1 MALLQTVVGLTFL
14 VVLGN
19 VLGYFFKKIPVS
31 LFQIA
36 LGLLVAIFLN
46 VKIELDTEWFL
57 LLFIAPL
64 LYSDAWRFPKKE
76 LWELRGPI
84 FGNAIL
90 LVFITTIIGGFLIY
104 WMVPELPL
112 PVALAIAAILSPTD
126 PVAVSAIASQAKL
139 PPSIMHLVAGE
150 SLINDAS
157 GLVGFKFAVAAA
169 TAGTFSLWEATG
181 EFFYV
186 SIMGTLVG
194 ALMGFILN
202 AIGDWL
208 SSHGNNDV
216 SLRVVLQLF
225 TPFLVYIL
233 AEEIHASGVIAV
245 VVAAIILNIH
255 TKHDVDYTGELHV
268 VGINTWNVFGYLL
281 NGYIF
286 VILGIEFPLA
296 THLSAAISLPMALFY
311 SVVTWLIIFGI
322 RVTWTYV
329 TQWVRLKNHKNETA
343 SWRVALTS
351 GLTGVRGAVTMAGV
365 LSVPLVTDS
374 GAPFPQR
381 ALMLFIAA
389 ITIILSLIMAIVLLP
404 IVGGEKKTQ
413 VPPGATKAK
422 AKVAQH
428 MSEPRARVYVLQSAV
443 REIEARRRE
452 SNQAVVYDIIRR
464 YQSQIRQLQLQFMKA
479 DKMSPI
485 LDAEMTLRE
494 FALETERGAVQR
506 LLVDERIS
514 PLVFASEGRRID
526 RAESELD
533 DLVTH
538 DRGKR
543 TWRQIRRFFTGF
555 GRMIRV
561 WLSDDSSDKLLSEYQ
576 LARHEASKEA
586 IAAISKYISTDE
598 AQSSHL
604 DQTAAYNLIIMYR
617 AQIERERHG
626 QSSVKN
632 AEALKME
639 LELIGLN
646 AQREAVQHL
655 TEAHFIS
662 STTSL
667 NIRQYINFTEA
678 GMLTNLEEYELR

>member
-19 VLGYFFKKIPVS
+19 VLGYFLKKVPVS
-31 LFQIA
+31 LIQIG
-36 LGLLVAIFLN
+36 LGLLVAIFLD
-46 VKIELDTEWFL
+46 VEIKLDTEWFL

-90 LVFITTIIGGFLIY
+90 LVFITTIVGGFLIY
-104 WMVPELPL
+104 WMVPQLPL

-126 PVAVSAIASQAKL
+126 PVAVSAIASEAKL

-169 TAGTFSLWEATG
+169 TAGTFSLWQATG

-186 SIMGTLVG
+186 SIMGALVG
-194 ALMGFILN
+194 ALMGFLIN
-202 AIGDWL
+202 GIGDWL
-208 SSHGNNDV
+208 SSHAINDV
-216 SLRVVLQLF
+216 SLRVVIQLF
-225 TPFLVYIL
+225 TPFLVYIT
-233 AEEIHASGVIAV
+233 AEEINASGVIAV

-296 THLSAAISLPMALFY
+296 THIGQVISLPMAILY
-311 SVVTWLIIFGI
+311 SVITWFIIFGI
-322 RVTWTYV
+322 RVIWTYV
-329 TQWVRLKNHKNETA
+329 TQWVRLKNHKHETA
-343 SWRVALTS
+343 SWRVAITS

-374 GAPFPQR
+374 GEPFPQR

-389 ITIILSLIMAIVLLP
+389 ITIILSLVAAIVLLP
-404 IVGGEKKTQ
+404 IVGGTKKTQ
-413 VPPGATKAK
+413 VPPGTKKAK

-452 SNQAVVYDIIRR
+452 SNQIVIYEIIRR
-464 YQSQIRQLQLQFMKA
+464 YQIEIRQLQLQFMKT
-479 DKMSPI
+479 DKLSPI
-485 LDAEMTLRE
+485 LDAEMALRQIG
-494 FALETERGAVQR
+494 LEAERSAIQG
-506 LLVDERIS
+506 LLVDERIT

-526 RAESELD
+526 RSESELD

-538 DRGKR
+538 DRAKR
-543 TWRQIRRFFTGF
+543 TWRQIRRFLLSF

-561 WLSDDSSDKLLSEYQ
+561 WLSDTSSDALLTEYE
-576 LARHEASKEA
+576 LARHEAAKEA

-598 AQSSHL
+598 AQDSHL

-617 AQIERERHG
+617 SRLERERHG
-626 QSSVKN
+626 GNGVQS
-632 AEALKME
+632 EEDLKLE
-639 LELIGLN
+639 LELVGLN
-646 AQREAVQHL
+646 AQRDAVQHL

-662 STTSL
+662 NTTSR
-667 NIRQYINFTEA
+667 NIRQNINFTEA
-678 GMLTNLEEYELR
+678 GKLTNLEE

>member
-1 MALLQTVVGLTFL
+1 MDLLQTVVGLTFL

-19 VLGYFFKKIPVS
+19 VLGYFLKKVPVS
-31 LFQIA
+31 LIQIG
-36 LGLLVAIFLN
+36 LGLLVAIFLD
-46 VKIELDTEWFL
+46 VEIKLDTEWFL

-90 LVFITTIIGGFLIY
+90 LVFITTIVGGFLIY
-104 WMVPELPL
+104 WMVPQLPL

-126 PVAVSAIASQAKL
+126 PVAVSAIASEAKL

-169 TAGTFSLWEATG
+169 TAGTFSLWQATG

-186 SIMGTLVG
+186 SIMGALVG
-194 ALMGFILN
+194 ALMGFLIN
-202 AIGDWL
+202 GIGDWL
-208 SSHGNNDV
+208 SSHAINDV
-216 SLRVVLQLF
+216 SLRVVIQLF
-225 TPFLVYIL
+225 TPFLVYIT
-233 AEEIHASGVIAV
+233 AEEINASGVIAV

-268 VGINTWNVFGYLL
+268 IGINTWNVFAYLL

-296 THLSAAISLPMALFY
+296 THIGQVISLPMAILY
-311 SVVTWLIIFGI
+311 SVITWFIIFGI
-322 RVTWTYV
+322 RVIWTYV
-329 TQWVRLKNHKNETA
+329 TQWVRLKNHKHETA
-343 SWRVALTS
+343 SWRVAITS

-374 GAPFPQR
+374 GDPFPQR

-389 ITIILSLIMAIVLLP
+389 ITIILSLVAAIVLLP
-404 IVGGEKKTQ
+404 IVGGTKKTQ
-413 VPPGATKAK
+413 VPPGTKKAK

-452 SNQAVVYDIIRR
+452 SNQIVIYEIIRR
-464 YQSQIRQLQLQFMKA
+464 YQIEIRQLQLQFMKT
-479 DKMSPI
+479 DKLSPI
-485 LDAEMTLRE
+485 LDAEMALRQIG
-494 FALETERGAVQR
+494 LEAERSAIQG
-506 LLVDERIS
+506 LLVNERIT

-526 RAESELD
+526 RSESELD

-538 DRGKR
+538 DRAKR
-543 TWRQIRRFFTGF
+543 TWRQIRRFLLSF

-561 WLSDDSSDKLLSEYQ
+561 WLSDTSSDALLTEYE
-576 LARHEASKEA
+576 LARHEAAKEA

-598 AQSSHL
+598 AQDSHL

-617 AQIERERHG
+617 SRLERERHG
-626 QSSVKN
+626 GNGVQS
-632 AEALKME
+632 EEDLKLE
-639 LELIGLN
+639 LELVGLN
-646 AQREAVQHL
+646 AQRDAVQHL

-662 STTSL
+662 NTTSR
-667 NIRQYINFTEA
+667 NIRQNINFTEA
-678 GMLTNLEEYELR
+678 GKLTNLEE

>member
-255 TKHDVDYTGELHV
+255 TKYDVDYTGELHV

-311 SVVTWLIIFGI
+311 SLVTWLIIFGI

-667 NIRQYINFTEA
+667 NIRQNINFTEA
-678 GMLTNLEEYELR
+678 GMLTNLEE

>member
-1 MALLQTVVGLTFL
+1 
-14 VVLGN
+14 VLGN

-90 LVFITTIIGGFLIY
+90 LVFITTIVGGFLIY

-169 TAGTFSLWEATG
+169 TAGTFSLWQATG

-233 AEEIHASGVIAV
+233 AEEINASGVIAV

-322 RVTWTYV
+322 RVIWTYV

-343 SWRVALTS
+343 SWRVAITS

-555 GRMIRV
+555 GRMVRV

-662 STTSL
+662 GTTSL
-667 NIRQYINFTEA
+667 NIRQNINFTEA
-678 GMLTNLEEYELR
+678 GMLTNLEE

>member
-90 LVFITTIIGGFLIY
+90 LVFITTIVGGFLIY

-169 TAGTFSLWEATG
+169 TAGTFSLWQATG

-233 AEEIHASGVIAV
+233 AEEINASGVIAV

-322 RVTWTYV
+322 RVIWTYV

-343 SWRVALTS
+343 SWRVAITS

-443 REIEARRRE
+443 REIETRRRE

-555 GRMIRV
+555 GRMVRV

-626 QSSVKN
+626 QSNVKN

-662 STTSL
+662 GTTSL
-667 NIRQYINFTEA
+667 NIRQNINFTEA
-678 GMLTNLEEYELR
+678 GMLTNLEE

>member
-1 MALLQTVVGLTFL
+1 MDLLQTVVGLTFL

-19 VLGYFFKKIPVS
+19 VLGYFLKKVPVS
-31 LFQIA
+31 LIQIG
-36 LGLLVAIFLN
+36 LGLLVAIFLD
-46 VKIELDTEWFL
+46 VEIKLDTEWFL

-90 LVFITTIIGGFLIY
+90 LVFITTIVGGFLIY
-104 WMVPELPL
+104 WMVPQLPL

-126 PVAVSAIASQAKL
+126 PVAVSAIASEAKL

-169 TAGTFSLWEATG
+169 TAGTFSLWQATG

-186 SIMGTLVG
+186 SIMGALVG
-194 ALMGFILN
+194 ALMGFLIN
-202 AIGDWL
+202 GIGDWL
-208 SSHGNNDV
+208 SSHAINDV
-216 SLRVVLQLF
+216 SLRVVIQLF
-225 TPFLVYIL
+225 TPFLVYIT
-233 AEEIHASGVIAV
+233 AEEINASGVIAV

-268 VGINTWNVFGYLL
+268 IGINTWNVFAYLL

-296 THLSAAISLPMALFY
+296 THIGQVISLPMAILY
-311 SVVTWLIIFGI
+311 SVITWFIIFGI
-322 RVTWTYV
+322 RVIWTYV
-329 TQWVRLKNHKNETA
+329 TQWVRLKNHKHETA
-343 SWRVALTS
+343 SWRVAITS

-374 GAPFPQR
+374 GEPFPQR

-389 ITIILSLIMAIVLLP
+389 ITIILSLVAAIVLLP
-404 IVGGEKKTQ
+404 IVGGTKKTQ
-413 VPPGATKAK
+413 VPPGTKKAK

-452 SNQAVVYDIIRR
+452 SNQIVIYEIIRR
-464 YQSQIRQLQLQFMKA
+464 YQIEIRQLQLQFMKT
-479 DKMSPI
+479 DKLSPI
-485 LDAEMTLRE
+485 LDAEMALRQIG
-494 FALETERGAVQR
+494 LEAERSAIQG
-506 LLVDERIS
+506 LLVNERIT

-526 RAESELD
+526 RSESELD

-538 DRGKR
+538 DRAKR
-543 TWRQIRRFFTGF
+543 TWRQIRRFLLSF

-561 WLSDDSSDKLLSEYQ
+561 WLSDTSSDALLTEYE
-576 LARHEASKEA
+576 LARHEAAKEA

-598 AQSSHL
+598 AQDSHL

-617 AQIERERHG
+617 SRLERERHG
-626 QSSVKN
+626 GNGVQS
-632 AEALKME
+632 EEDLKLE
-639 LELIGLN
+639 LELVGLN
-646 AQREAVQHL
+646 AQRDAVQHL

-662 STTSL
+662 NTTSR
-667 NIRQYINFTEA
+667 NIRQNINFTEA
-678 GMLTNLEEYELR
+678 GKLTNLEE

>member
-1 MALLQTVVGLTFL
+1 MVLLQTVVGLTFL

-19 VLGYFFKKIPVS
+19 VLGNFLKKIPVS
-31 LFQIA
+31 LIQIG
-36 LGLLVAIFLN
+36 LGLLVAVFFN
-46 VKIELDTEWFL
+46 VEIELDTEWFL

-90 LVFITTIIGGFLIY
+90 LVFITTIVGGFLIY
-104 WMVPELPL
+104 WMIPQLPL

-126 PVAVSAIASQAKL
+126 PVAVSAIASEAKL

-169 TAGTFSLWEATG
+169 TAGTFSLWDATG
-181 EFFYV
+181 EFLYV
-186 SIMGTLVG
+186 SIVGTLVG
-194 ALMGFILN
+194 VLMGFLIN
-202 AIGDWL
+202 AVGDWL
-208 SSHGNNDV
+208 SAHAINDV
-216 SLRVVLQLF
+216 SLRVVIQLF
-225 TPFLVYIL
+225 TPFLVYII
-233 AEEIHASGVIAV
+233 AEEIHSSGVIAV

-268 VGINTWNVFGYLL
+268 IGINTWNVFGYLL

-296 THLSAAISLPMALFY
+296 THLGKVISLPMAILY
-311 SVVTWLIIFGI
+311 SVITWFIIFGI
-322 RVTWTYV
+322 RVIWTYV

-343 SWRVALTS
+343 SWQVAITS

-374 GAPFPQR
+374 GQPFPQR

-389 ITIILSLIMAIVLLP
+389 ITIILSLVVAIVFLP
-404 IVGGEKKTQ
+404 IVGGTKKTQ
-413 VPPGATKAK
+413 VPPGKNKAQ

-452 SNQAVVYDIIRR
+452 SNQAVVYEIIRR
-464 YQSQIRQLQLQFMKA
+464 YQIQIRQLQLQFMKT
-479 DKMSPI
+479 DKLSPI
-485 LDAEMTLRE
+485 LNAEMSLRQI
-494 FALETERGAVQR
+494 ALEAERSAIQR
-506 LLVDERIS
+506 LLVDERIT

-543 TWRQIRRFFTGF
+543 TWRQIRRFLMSF
-555 GRMIRV
+555 GRMVRV
-561 WLSDDSSDKLLSEYQ
+561 WLSDDSSDTLMSEYE
-576 LARHEASKEA
+576 LAHHESAKEA
-586 IAAISKYISTDE
+586 IAAISKYISTEE
-598 AQSSHL
+598 AQNSHL

-617 AQIERERHG
+617 SRLERERHG
-626 QSSVKN
+626 RKGVQNV
-632 AEALKME
+632 EDLKIE
-639 LELIGLN
+639 LELVGLN

-662 STTSL
+662 NATSM
-667 NIRQYINFTEA
+667 NIRQNINFTEA
-678 GMLTNLEEYELR
+678 GMLTNLEE

>member
-19 VLGYFFKKIPVS
+19 VLGYFFKKVPVS

-46 VKIELDTEWFL
+46 IKIELDTEWFL

-90 LVFITTIIGGFLIY
+90 LVFITTIVGGFLIY

-169 TAGTFSLWEATG
+169 TAGTFSLWQATG

-194 ALMGFILN
+194 VLMGFLLN
-202 AIGDWL
+202 MIGDWL
-208 SSHGNNDV
+208 SAHGNNDV

-286 VILGIEFPLA
+286 VILGIELPLA
-296 THLSAAISLPMALFY
+296 THLSEAISLPMALLY
-311 SVVTWLIIFGI
+311 SVVTWLVIFGI
-322 RVTWTYV
+322 RVIWTYV
-329 TQWVRLKNHKNETA
+329 SQWVRLKNHKNETA
-343 SWRVALTS
+343 SWRVAFTS

-404 IVGGEKKTQ
+404 IVGGTKKTQ
-413 VPPGATKAK
+413 VPPGSTKAK

-428 MSEPRARVYVLQSAV
+428 MSTPRARVYVLQSAV

-485 LDAEMTLRE
+485 LDAEMSLRE
-494 FALETERGAVQR
+494 YALETERGAIQR

-543 TWRQIRRFFTGF
+543 TWRQLRRFFTGF
-555 GRMIRV
+555 GRMVRV

-598 AQSSHL
+598 AQKSHL

-617 AQIERERHG
+617 SQIERERYG
-626 QSSVKN
+626 QAGVQNSD
-632 AEALKME
+632 ALKME
-639 LELIGLN
+639 LELVGLN

-662 STTSL
+662 GTTSL
-667 NIRQYINFTEA
+667 DIRQNINFTEA
-678 GMLTNLEEYELR
+678 GMLTNLEE

>member
-19 VLGYFFKKIPVS
+19 VLGYFLKKVPVS
-31 LFQIA
+31 LIQIG
-36 LGLLVAIFLN
+36 LGLLVAIFLD
-46 VKIELDTEWFL
+46 VEIKLDTEWFL

-90 LVFITTIIGGFLIY
+90 LVFITTIVGGFLIY
-104 WMVPELPL
+104 WMVPQLPL

-126 PVAVSAIASQAKL
+126 PVAVSAIASEAKL

-169 TAGTFSLWEATG
+169 TAGTFSLWQATG

-186 SIMGTLVG
+186 SIMGALVG
-194 ALMGFILN
+194 ALMGFLIN
-202 AIGDWL
+202 GIGDWL
-208 SSHGNNDV
+208 SSHAINDV
-216 SLRVVLQLF
+216 SLRVVIQLF
-225 TPFLVYIL
+225 TPFLVYIT
-233 AEEIHASGVIAV
+233 AEEINASGVIAV

-268 VGINTWNVFGYLL
+268 IGINTWNVFGYLL

-296 THLSAAISLPMALFY
+296 THIGQVISLPMAILY
-311 SVVTWLIIFGI
+311 SVITWFIIFGI
-322 RVTWTYV
+322 RVIWTYV
-329 TQWVRLKNHKNETA
+329 TQWVRLKNHKHETA
-343 SWRVALTS
+343 SWRVAITS

-374 GAPFPQR
+374 GEPFPQR

-389 ITIILSLIMAIVLLP
+389 ITIILSLVAAIVLLP
-404 IVGGEKKTQ
+404 IVGGTKKTQ
-413 VPPGATKAK
+413 VPPGTKKAK

-452 SNQAVVYDIIRR
+452 SNQIVIYEIIGR
-464 YQSQIRQLQLQFMKA
+464 YQIEIRQLQLQFMKT
-479 DKMSPI
+479 DKLSPI
-485 LDAEMTLRE
+485 LDAEMALRQIG
-494 FALETERGAVQR
+494 LEAERSAIQG
-506 LLVDERIS
+506 LLVDERIT

-526 RAESELD
+526 RSESELD

-538 DRGKR
+538 DRAKR
-543 TWRQIRRFFTGF
+543 TWRQIRRFLLSF

-561 WLSDDSSDKLLSEYQ
+561 WLSDTSSDDLLTEYE
-576 LARHEASKEA
+576 LARHEAAKEAIAA

-598 AQSSHL
+598 AQDSHL

-617 AQIERERHG
+617 SRLERERHG
-626 QSSVKN
+626 GNGVQS
-632 AEALKME
+632 EEDLKLE
-639 LELIGLN
+639 LELVGLN
-646 AQREAVQHL
+646 AQRDAVQHL

-662 STTSL
+662 NTTSR
-667 NIRQYINFTEA
+667 NIRQNINFTEA
-678 GMLTNLEEYELR
+678 GKLTNLEE

>member
-19 VLGYFFKKIPVS
+19 VLGYFLKKVPVS
-31 LFQIA
+31 LIQIG
-36 LGLLVAIFLN
+36 LGLLVAIFLD
-46 VKIELDTEWFL
+46 VEIKLDTEWFL

-90 LVFITTIIGGFLIY
+90 LVFITTIVGGFLIY
-104 WMVPELPL
+104 WMVPQLPL

-126 PVAVSAIASQAKL
+126 PVAVSAIASEAKL

-169 TAGTFSLWEATG
+169 TAGTFSLWQATG

-186 SIMGTLVG
+186 SIMGALVG
-194 ALMGFILN
+194 ALMGFLIN
-202 AIGDWL
+202 GIGDWL
-208 SSHGNNDV
+208 SSHAINDV
-216 SLRVVLQLF
+216 SLRVVIQLF
-225 TPFLVYIL
+225 TPFLVYIT
-233 AEEIHASGVIAV
+233 AEEINASGVIAV

-268 VGINTWNVFGYLL
+268 IGINTWNVFGYLL

-296 THLSAAISLPMALFY
+296 THIGKVIPLPMAILY
-311 SVVTWLIIFGI
+311 SVITWFIIFGI
-322 RVTWTYV
+322 RVIWTYV
-329 TQWVRLKNHKNETA
+329 TQWVRLKNHKHETA
-343 SWRVALTS
+343 SWRVAITS

-374 GAPFPQR
+374 GEPFPQR

-389 ITIILSLIMAIVLLP
+389 ITIILSLVAAIVLLP
-404 IVGGEKKTQ
+404 IVGGTKKTQ
-413 VPPGATKAK
+413 VPPGTKKAK

-452 SNQAVVYDIIRR
+452 SNQIVIYEIIRR
-464 YQSQIRQLQLQFMKA
+464 YQIEIRQLQLQFMKT
-479 DKMSPI
+479 DKLSPI
-485 LDAEMTLRE
+485 LDAEMALRQIG
-494 FALETERGAVQR
+494 LEAERSAIQG
-506 LLVDERIS
+506 LLVDERIT

-526 RAESELD
+526 RSESELD

-538 DRGKR
+538 DRAKR
-543 TWRQIRRFFTGF
+543 TWRQIRRFLLSF

-561 WLSDDSSDKLLSEYQ
+561 WLSDTSSDALLTEYE
-576 LARHEASKEA
+576 LARHEAAKEA

-598 AQSSHL
+598 AQDSHL

-617 AQIERERHG
+617 SRLERERHG
-626 QSSVKN
+626 GNGVQS
-632 AEALKME
+632 EEDLKLE
-639 LELIGLN
+639 LELVGLN
-646 AQREAVQHL
+646 AQRDAVQHL

-662 STTSL
+662 NTTSR
-667 NIRQYINFTEA
+667 NIRQNINFTEA
-678 GMLTNLEEYELR
+678 GKLTNLEE

>member
-19 VLGYFFKKIPVS
+19 VLGYFLKKVPVS
-31 LFQIA
+31 LIQIG
-36 LGLLVAIFLN
+36 LGLLVAIFLD
-46 VKIELDTEWFL
+46 VEIKLDTEWFL

-90 LVFITTIIGGFLIY
+90 LVFITTIVGGFLIY
-104 WMVPELPL
+104 WMVPQLPL

-126 PVAVSAIASQAKL
+126 PVAVSAIASEAKL

-169 TAGTFSLWEATG
+169 TAGTFSLWQATG

-186 SIMGTLVG
+186 SIMGGLVG
-194 ALMGFILN
+194 ALMGFLIN
-202 AIGDWL
+202 GIGDWL
-208 SSHGNNDV
+208 SSHAINDV
-216 SLRVVLQLF
+216 SLRVVIQLF
-225 TPFLVYIL
+225 TPFLVYIT
-233 AEEIHASGVIAV
+233 AEEINASGVIAV

-296 THLSAAISLPMALFY
+296 THIGKVIPLPMAILY
-311 SVVTWLIIFGI
+311 SVITWFIIFGI
-322 RVTWTYV
+322 RVIWTYV
-329 TQWVRLKNHKNETA
+329 TQWVRLKNHKHETA
-343 SWRVALTS
+343 SWRVAITS

-374 GAPFPQR
+374 GEPFPQR

-389 ITIILSLIMAIVLLP
+389 ITIILSLVAAIVLLP
-404 IVGGEKKTQ
+404 IVGGTKKTQ
-413 VPPGATKAK
+413 VPPGTKKAK

-452 SNQAVVYDIIRR
+452 SNQIVIYEIIRR
-464 YQSQIRQLQLQFMKA
+464 YQIEIRQLQLQFMKT
-479 DKMSPI
+479 DKLSPI
-485 LDAEMTLRE
+485 LDAEMALRQIG
-494 FALETERGAVQR
+494 LEAERSAIQG
-506 LLVDERIS
+506 LLVDERIT

-526 RAESELD
+526 RSESELD

-538 DRGKR
+538 DRAKR
-543 TWRQIRRFFTGF
+543 TWRQIRRFLLSF

-561 WLSDDSSDKLLSEYQ
+561 WLSDTSSDALLTEYE
-576 LARHEASKEA
+576 LVRHEAAKEA

-598 AQSSHL
+598 AQDSHL

-617 AQIERERHG
+617 SRLERERHG
-626 QSSVKN
+626 GNGVQS
-632 AEALKME
+632 EEDLKLE
-639 LELIGLN
+639 LELVGLN
-646 AQREAVQHL
+646 AQRDAVQHL

-662 STTSL
+662 NTTSR
-667 NIRQYINFTEA
+667 NIRQNINFTEA
-678 GMLTNLEEYELR
+678 GKLTNLEE

>member
-1 MALLQTVVGLTFL
+1 MDLLQTVVGLTFL

-19 VLGYFFKKIPVS
+19 VLGYFLKKVPVS
-31 LFQIA
+31 LIQIG
-36 LGLLVAIFLN
+36 LGLLVAIFLD
-46 VKIELDTEWFL
+46 VEIKLDTEWFL

-90 LVFITTIIGGFLIY
+90 LVFITTIVGGFLIY
-104 WMVPELPL
+104 WMVPQLPL

-126 PVAVSAIASQAKL
+126 PVAVSAIASEAKL

-169 TAGTFSLWEATG
+169 TAGTFSLWQATG

-186 SIMGTLVG
+186 SIMGALVG
-194 ALMGFILN
+194 ALMGFLIN
-202 AIGDWL
+202 GIGDWL
-208 SSHGNNDV
+208 SSHAINDV
-216 SLRVVLQLF
+216 SLRVVIQLF
-225 TPFLVYIL
+225 TPFLVYIT
-233 AEEIHASGVIAV
+233 AEEINASGVIAV

-268 VGINTWNVFGYLL
+268 IGINTWNVFAYLL

-296 THLSAAISLPMALFY
+296 THIGQVISLPMAILY
-311 SVVTWLIIFGI
+311 SVITWFIIFGI
-322 RVTWTYV
+322 RVIWTYV
-329 TQWVRLKNHKNETA
+329 TQWVRLKNHKHETA
-343 SWRVALTS
+343 SWRVAITS

-374 GAPFPQR
+374 GEPFPQR

-389 ITIILSLIMAIVLLP
+389 ITIILSLVAAIVLLP
-404 IVGGEKKTQ
+404 IVGGTKKTQ
-413 VPPGATKAK
+413 VPPGTKKAK

-452 SNQAVVYDIIRR
+452 SNQIVIYEIIRR
-464 YQSQIRQLQLQFMKA
+464 YQIEIRQLQLQFMKT
-479 DKMSPI
+479 DKLSPI
-485 LDAEMTLRE
+485 LDAEMALRQIG
-494 FALETERGAVQR
+494 LEAERSAIQG
-506 LLVDERIS
+506 LLVDERIT

-526 RAESELD
+526 RSESELD

-538 DRGKR
+538 DRAKR
-543 TWRQIRRFFTGF
+543 TWRQIRRFLLSF

-561 WLSDDSSDKLLSEYQ
+561 WLSDTSSDALLTEYE
-576 LARHEASKEA
+576 LARHEAAKEA

-598 AQSSHL
+598 AQDSHL

-617 AQIERERHG
+617 SRLERERHG
-626 QSSVKN
+626 GNGVQS
-632 AEALKME
+632 EEDLKLE
-639 LELIGLN
+639 LELVGLN
-646 AQREAVQHL
+646 AQRDAVQHL

-662 STTSL
+662 NTTSR
-667 NIRQYINFTEA
+667 NIRQNINFTEA
-678 GMLTNLEEYELR
+678 GKLTNLEE

>member
-1 MALLQTVVGLTFL
+1 MDLLQTVVGLTFL

-19 VLGYFFKKIPVS
+19 VLGYFLKKVPVS
-31 LFQIA
+31 LIQIG
-36 LGLLVAIFLN
+36 LGLLVAIFLD
-46 VKIELDTEWFL
+46 VEIKLDTEWFL

-90 LVFITTIIGGFLIY
+90 LVFITTIVGGFLIY
-104 WMVPELPL
+104 WMVPQLPL

-126 PVAVSAIASQAKL
+126 PVAVSAIASEAKL

-169 TAGTFSLWEATG
+169 TAGTFSLWQATG

-186 SIMGTLVG
+186 SIMGALVG
-194 ALMGFILN
+194 ALMGFLIN
-202 AIGDWL
+202 GIGDWL
-208 SSHGNNDV
+208 SSHAINDV
-216 SLRVVLQLF
+216 SLRVVIQLF
-225 TPFLVYIL
+225 TPFLVYIT
-233 AEEIHASGVIAV
+233 AEEINASGVIAV

-268 VGINTWNVFGYLL
+268 IGINTWNVFAYLL

-296 THLSAAISLPMALFY
+296 THIGQVISLPMAILY
-311 SVVTWLIIFGI
+311 SVITWFIIFGI
-322 RVTWTYV
+322 RVIWTYV
-329 TQWVRLKNHKNETA
+329 TQWVRLKNHKHETA
-343 SWRVALTS
+343 SWRVAITS
-351 GLTGVRGAVTMAGV
+351 GFTGVRGAVTMAGV

-374 GAPFPQR
+374 GEPFPQR

-389 ITIILSLIMAIVLLP
+389 ITIILSLVAAIVLLP
-404 IVGGEKKTQ
+404 IVGGTKKTQ
-413 VPPGATKAK
+413 VPPGTKKAK

-452 SNQAVVYDIIRR
+452 SNQIVIYEIIRR
-464 YQSQIRQLQLQFMKA
+464 YQIEIRQLQLQFMKT
-479 DKMSPI
+479 DKLSPI
-485 LDAEMTLRE
+485 LDAEMALRQIG
-494 FALETERGAVQR
+494 LEAERSAIQG
-506 LLVDERIS
+506 LLVNERIT

-526 RAESELD
+526 RSESELD

-538 DRGKR
+538 DRAKR
-543 TWRQIRRFFTGF
+543 TWRQIRRFLLSF

-561 WLSDDSSDKLLSEYQ
+561 WLSDTSSDALLTEYE
-576 LARHEASKEA
+576 LARHEAAKEA

-598 AQSSHL
+598 AQDSHL

-617 AQIERERHG
+617 SRLERERHG
-626 QSSVKN
+626 GNGVQS
-632 AEALKME
+632 EEDLKLE
-639 LELIGLN
+639 LELVGLN
-646 AQREAVQHL
+646 AQRDAVQHL

-662 STTSL
+662 NTTSR
-667 NIRQYINFTEA
+667 NIRQNINFTEA
-678 GMLTNLEEYELR
+678 GKLTNLEE

>member
-90 LVFITTIIGGFLIY
+90 LVFITTIVGGFLIY

-169 TAGTFSLWEATG
+169 TAGTFSLWQATG

-233 AEEIHASGVIAV
+233 AEEINASGVIAV

-322 RVTWTYV
+322 RVIWTYV

-343 SWRVALTS
+343 SWRVAITS

-555 GRMIRV
+555 GRMVRV

-586 IAAISKYISTDE
+586 IAAISKYISTDK

-662 STTSL
+662 GTTSL
-667 NIRQYINFTEA
+667 NIRQNINFTEA
-678 GMLTNLEEYELR
+678 GMLTNLEE

>member
-1 MALLQTVVGLTFL
+1 MDLLQTVVGLTFL

-19 VLGYFFKKIPVS
+19 VLGYFLKKVPVS
-31 LFQIA
+31 LIQIG
-36 LGLLVAIFLN
+36 LGLLVAIFLD
-46 VKIELDTEWFL
+46 VEIKLDTEWFL

-90 LVFITTIIGGFLIY
+90 LVFITTIVGGFLIY
-104 WMVPELPL
+104 WMVPQLPL

-126 PVAVSAIASQAKL
+126 PVAVSAIASEAKL

-169 TAGTFSLWEATG
+169 TAGTFSLWQATG

-186 SIMGTLVG
+186 SIMGALVG
-194 ALMGFILN
+194 ALMGFLIN
-202 AIGDWL
+202 GIGDWL
-208 SSHGNNDV
+208 SSHAINDV
-216 SLRVVLQLF
+216 SLRVVIQLF
-225 TPFLVYIL
+225 TPFLVYIT
-233 AEEIHASGVIAV
+233 AEEINASGVIAV

-268 VGINTWNVFGYLL
+268 IGINTWNVFGYLL

-296 THLSAAISLPMALFY
+296 THIGQVISLPMAILY
-311 SVVTWLIIFGI
+311 SVITWFIIFGI
-322 RVTWTYV
+322 RVIWTYV
-329 TQWVRLKNHKNETA
+329 TQWVRLKNHKHETA
-343 SWRVALTS
+343 SWRVAITS

-374 GAPFPQR
+374 GEPFPQR

-389 ITIILSLIMAIVLLP
+389 ITIILSLVAAIVLLP
-404 IVGGEKKTQ
+404 IVGGTKKTQ
-413 VPPGATKAK
+413 VPPGTKKAK

-452 SNQAVVYDIIRR
+452 SNQIVIYEIIRR
-464 YQSQIRQLQLQFMKA
+464 YQIEIRQLQLQFMKT
-479 DKMSPI
+479 DKLSPI
-485 LDAEMTLRE
+485 LDAEMALRQIG
-494 FALETERGAVQR
+494 LEAERSAIQG
-506 LLVDERIS
+506 LLVNERIT

-526 RAESELD
+526 RSESELD

-538 DRGKR
+538 DRAKR
-543 TWRQIRRFFTGF
+543 TWRQIRRFLLSF

-561 WLSDDSSDKLLSEYQ
+561 WLSDTSSDALLTEYE
-576 LARHEASKEA
+576 LARHEAAKEA

-598 AQSSHL
+598 AQDSHL

-617 AQIERERHG
+617 SRLERERHG
-626 QSSVKN
+626 GNGVQS
-632 AEALKME
+632 EEDLKLE
-639 LELIGLN
+639 LELVGLN
-646 AQREAVQHL
+646 AQRDAVQHL

-662 STTSL
+662 NTTSR
-667 NIRQYINFTEA
+667 NIRQNINFTEA
-678 GMLTNLEEYELR
+678 GKLTNLEE

>member
-90 LVFITTIIGGFLIY
+90 LVFITTVVGGFLIY

-169 TAGTFSLWEATG
+169 TAGTFSLWQATG

-233 AEEIHASGVIAV
+233 AEEINASGVIAV

-322 RVTWTYV
+322 RVIWTYV

-343 SWRVALTS
+343 SWRVAITS

-555 GRMIRV
+555 GRMVRV

-662 STTSL
+662 GTTSL
-667 NIRQYINFTEA
+667 NIRQNINFTEA
-678 GMLTNLEEYELR
+678 GMLTNLEE

>member
-1 MALLQTVVGLTFL
+1 MVLLQTVVGLTFL

-19 VLGYFFKKIPVS
+19 VLGNFLKKIPVS
-31 LFQIA
+31 LIQIG
-36 LGLLVAIFLN
+36 LGLLVAVFFN
-46 VKIELDTEWFL
+46 VEIELDTEWFL

-90 LVFITTIIGGFLIY
+90 LVFITTIVGGFLIY
-104 WMVPELPL
+104 WMIPQLPL

-126 PVAVSAIASQAKL
+126 PVAVSAIASEAKL

-169 TAGTFSLWEATG
+169 TAGTFSLWDVTG
-181 EFFYV
+181 EFLYV
-186 SIMGTLVG
+186 SIVGTLVG
-194 ALMGFILN
+194 ALMGFLIN
-202 AIGDWL
+202 AVGDWL
-208 SSHGNNDV
+208 SAHAINDV
-216 SLRVVLQLF
+216 SLRVVIQLF
-225 TPFLVYIL
+225 TPFLVYII
-233 AEEIHASGVIAV
+233 AEEIHSSGVIAV

-268 VGINTWNVFGYLL
+268 IGINTWNVFGYLL

-296 THLSAAISLPMALFY
+296 THLGKVISLPMAILY
-311 SVVTWLIIFGI
+311 SVITWFIIFGI
-322 RVTWTYV
+322 RVIWTYV
-329 TQWVRLKNHKNETA
+329 SQWVRLKNHKNETA
-343 SWRVALTS
+343 SWQVAITS

-374 GAPFPQR
+374 GQPFPQR

-389 ITIILSLIMAIVLLP
+389 ITIILSLVVAIVFLP
-404 IVGGEKKTQ
+404 IVGGTKKTQ
-413 VPPGATKAK
+413 VPPGKNKAQ

-452 SNQAVVYDIIRR
+452 SNQAVVYEIIRR
-464 YQSQIRQLQLQFMKA
+464 YQIQIRQLQLQFMKT
-479 DKMSPI
+479 DKLSPI
-485 LDAEMTLRE
+485 LNAEMSLRQI
-494 FALETERGAVQR
+494 ALEAERSAIQR
-506 LLVDERIS
+506 LLVDERIT

-543 TWRQIRRFFTGF
+543 TWRQIRRFLMSF
-555 GRMIRV
+555 GRMVRV
-561 WLSDDSSDKLLSEYQ
+561 WLSDDSSDTLMSEYE
-576 LARHEASKEA
+576 LAHHESAKEA
-586 IAAISKYISTDE
+586 IAAISKYISTEE
-598 AQSSHL
+598 AQNSHL

-617 AQIERERHG
+617 SRLERARHG
-626 QSSVKN
+626 RKGVQN
-632 AEALKME
+632 IEDLKIE
-639 LELIGLN
+639 LELVGLN

-662 STTSL
+662 NATSM
-667 NIRQYINFTEA
+667 NIRQNINFTEA
-678 GMLTNLEEYELR
+678 GMLTNLEE

>member
-19 VLGYFFKKIPVS
+19 VLGYFLKKVPVS
-31 LFQIA
+31 LIQIG
-36 LGLLVAIFLN
+36 LGLLVAIFLD
-46 VKIELDTEWFL
+46 VEIKLDTEWFL

-90 LVFITTIIGGFLIY
+90 LVFITTIVGGFLIY
-104 WMVPELPL
+104 WMVPQLPL

-126 PVAVSAIASQAKL
+126 PVAVSAIASEAKL

-169 TAGTFSLWEATG
+169 TAGTFSLWQATG

-186 SIMGTLVG
+186 SIMGAFVG
-194 ALMGFILN
+194 ALMGFLIN
-202 AIGDWL
+202 GIGDWL
-208 SSHGNNDV
+208 SSHAINDV
-216 SLRVVLQLF
+216 SLRVVIQLF
-225 TPFLVYIL
+225 TPFLVYIT
-233 AEEIHASGVIAV
+233 AEEINASGVIAV

-268 VGINTWNVFGYLL
+268 IGINTWNVFGYLL

-296 THLSAAISLPMALFY
+296 THIGQVISLPMAILY
-311 SVVTWLIIFGI
+311 SVITWFIIFGI
-322 RVTWTYV
+322 RVIWTYV
-329 TQWVRLKNHKNETA
+329 TQWVRLKNHKHETA
-343 SWRVALTS
+343 SWRVAITS

-374 GAPFPQR
+374 GEPFPQR

-389 ITIILSLIMAIVLLP
+389 ITIILSLVAAIVLLP
-404 IVGGEKKTQ
+404 IVGGTKKTQ
-413 VPPGATKAK
+413 VPPGTKKAK

-452 SNQAVVYDIIRR
+452 SNQIVIYEIIRR
-464 YQSQIRQLQLQFMKA
+464 YQIEIRQLQLQFMKT
-479 DKMSPI
+479 DKLSPI
-485 LDAEMTLRE
+485 LDAEMALRQIG
-494 FALETERGAVQR
+494 LEAERSAIQG
-506 LLVDERIS
+506 LLVDERIT

-526 RAESELD
+526 RSESELD

-538 DRGKR
+538 DRAKR
-543 TWRQIRRFFTGF
+543 TWRQIRRFLLSF

-561 WLSDDSSDKLLSEYQ
+561 WLSDTSSDALLTEYE
-576 LARHEASKEA
+576 LARHEAAKEA

-598 AQSSHL
+598 AQDSHL

-617 AQIERERHG
+617 SRLERERHG
-626 QSSVKN
+626 GNGVQS
-632 AEALKME
+632 EEDLKLE
-639 LELIGLN
+639 LELVGLN
-646 AQREAVQHL
+646 AQRDAVQHL

-662 STTSL
+662 NTTSR
-667 NIRQYINFTEA
+667 NIRQNINFTEA
-678 GMLTNLEEYELR
+678 GKLTNLEE

>member
-19 VLGYFFKKIPVS
+19 VLGYFLKKVPVS
-31 LFQIA
+31 LIQIG
-36 LGLLVAIFLN
+36 LGLLVAIFLD
-46 VKIELDTEWFL
+46 VEIKLDTEWFL

-90 LVFITTIIGGFLIY
+90 LVFITTIVGGFLIY
-104 WMVPELPL
+104 WMVPQLPL

-126 PVAVSAIASQAKL
+126 PVAVSAIASEAKL

-169 TAGTFSLWEATG
+169 TAGTFSLWQATG

-186 SIMGTLVG
+186 SIMGALVG
-194 ALMGFILN
+194 ALMGFLIN
-202 AIGDWL
+202 GIGDWL
-208 SSHGNNDV
+208 SSHAINDV
-216 SLRVVLQLF
+216 SLRVVIQLF
-225 TPFLVYIL
+225 TPFLVYIT
-233 AEEIHASGVIAV
+233 AEEINASGVIAV

-296 THLSAAISLPMALFY
+296 THIGKVIPLPMAILY
-311 SVVTWLIIFGI
+311 SVITWFIIFGI
-322 RVTWTYV
+322 RVIWTYV
-329 TQWVRLKNHKNETA
+329 TQWVRLKNHKHETA
-343 SWRVALTS
+343 SWRVAITS

-374 GAPFPQR
+374 GEPFPQR

-389 ITIILSLIMAIVLLP
+389 ITIILSLVAAIVLLP
-404 IVGGEKKTQ
+404 IVGGTKKTQ
-413 VPPGATKAK
+413 VPPGTKKAK

-452 SNQAVVYDIIRR
+452 SNQIVIYEIIRR
-464 YQSQIRQLQLQFMKA
+464 YQIEIRQLQLQFMKT
-479 DKMSPI
+479 DKLSPI
-485 LDAEMTLRE
+485 LDAEMALRQIG
-494 FALETERGAVQR
+494 LEAERSAIQG
-506 LLVDERIS
+506 LLVDERIT

-526 RAESELD
+526 RSESELD

-538 DRGKR
+538 DRAKR
-543 TWRQIRRFFTGF
+543 TWRQIRRFLLSF

-561 WLSDDSSDKLLSEYQ
+561 WLSDTSSDALLTEYE
-576 LARHEASKEA
+576 LARHEAAKEA

-598 AQSSHL
+598 AQDSHL

-617 AQIERERHG
+617 SRLERERHG
-626 QSSVKN
+626 GNGVQS
-632 AEALKME
+632 EEDLKLE
-639 LELIGLN
+639 LELVGLN
-646 AQREAVQHL
+646 AQRDAVQHL

-662 STTSL
+662 NTTSR
-667 NIRQYINFTEA
+667 NIRQNINFTEA
-678 GMLTNLEEYELR
+678 GKLTNLEE

>member
-19 VLGYFFKKIPVS
+19 VLGYFLKKVPVS
-31 LFQIA
+31 LIQIG
-36 LGLLVAIFLN
+36 LGLLVAIFLD
-46 VKIELDTEWFL
+46 VEIKLDTEWFL

-90 LVFITTIIGGFLIY
+90 LVFITTIVGGFLIY
-104 WMVPELPL
+104 WMVPQLPL

-126 PVAVSAIASQAKL
+126 PVAVSAIASEAKL

-169 TAGTFSLWEATG
+169 TAGTFSLWQATG

-186 SIMGTLVG
+186 SIMGALVG
-194 ALMGFILN
+194 ALMGFLIN
-202 AIGDWL
+202 GIGDWL
-208 SSHGNNDV
+208 SSHAINDV
-216 SLRVVLQLF
+216 SLRVVIQLF
-225 TPFLVYIL
+225 TPFLVYIT
-233 AEEIHASGVIAV
+233 AEEINASGVIAV

-296 THLSAAISLPMALFY
+296 THIGKVIPLPMAILY
-311 SVVTWLIIFGI
+311 SVITWFIIFGI
-322 RVTWTYV
+322 RVIWTYV
-329 TQWVRLKNHKNETA
+329 TQWVRLKNHKHETA
-343 SWRVALTS
+343 SWRVAITS

-374 GAPFPQR
+374 GEPFPQR

-389 ITIILSLIMAIVLLP
+389 ITIILSLVAAIVLLP
-404 IVGGEKKTQ
+404 IVGGTKKTQ
-413 VPPGATKAK
+413 VPPGTKKAK

-452 SNQAVVYDIIRR
+452 SNQIVIYEIIRR
-464 YQSQIRQLQLQFMKA
+464 YQIKIRQLQLQFMKT
-479 DKMSPI
+479 DKLSPI
-485 LDAEMTLRE
+485 LDAEMALRQIG
-494 FALETERGAVQR
+494 LEAERSAIQG
-506 LLVDERIS
+506 LLVDERIT

-526 RAESELD
+526 RSESELD

-538 DRGKR
+538 DRAKR
-543 TWRQIRRFFTGF
+543 TWRQIRRFLLSF

-561 WLSDDSSDKLLSEYQ
+561 WLSDTSSDALLTEYE
-576 LARHEASKEA
+576 LARHEAAKEA

-598 AQSSHL
+598 AQDSHL

-617 AQIERERHG
+617 SRLERERHG
-626 QSSVKN
+626 GNGVQS
-632 AEALKME
+632 EEDLKLE
-639 LELIGLN
+639 LELVGLN
-646 AQREAVQHL
+646 AQRDAVQHL

-662 STTSL
+662 NTTSR
-667 NIRQYINFTEA
+667 NIRQNINFTEA
-678 GMLTNLEEYELR
+678 GKLTNLEE

>member
-19 VLGYFFKKIPVS
+19 VLGYFLKKVPVS
-31 LFQIA
+31 LIQIG
-36 LGLLVAIFLN
+36 LGLLVALFLD
-46 VKIELDTEWFL
+46 VEIKLDTEWFL

-90 LVFITTIIGGFLIY
+90 LVFITTIVGGFLIY
-104 WMVPELPL
+104 WMVPQLPL

-126 PVAVSAIASQAKL
+126 PVAVSAIASEAKL

-169 TAGTFSLWEATG
+169 TAGTFSLWQATG

-186 SIMGTLVG
+186 SIMGALVG
-194 ALMGFILN
+194 ALMGFLIN
-202 AIGDWL
+202 GIGDWL
-208 SSHGNNDV
+208 SSHAINDV
-216 SLRVVLQLF
+216 SLRVVIQLF
-225 TPFLVYIL
+225 TPFLVYIT
-233 AEEIHASGVIAV
+233 AEEINASGVIAV

-268 VGINTWNVFGYLL
+268 IGINTWNVFGYLL

-296 THLSAAISLPMALFY
+296 THIGKVIPLPMAILY
-311 SVVTWLIIFGI
+311 SVITWFIIFGI
-322 RVTWTYV
+322 RVIWTYV
-329 TQWVRLKNHKNETA
+329 TQWVRLKNHKHETA
-343 SWRVALTS
+343 SWRVAITS

-374 GAPFPQR
+374 GEPFPQR
-381 ALMLFIAA
+381 ALILFIAA
-389 ITIILSLIMAIVLLP
+389 ITIILSLVAAIVLLP
-404 IVGGEKKTQ
+404 IVGGTKKTQ
-413 VPPGATKAK
+413 VPPGTKKAK

-452 SNQAVVYDIIRR
+452 SNQIVIYEIIRR
-464 YQSQIRQLQLQFMKA
+464 YQIEIRQLQLQFMKT
-479 DKMSPI
+479 DKLSPI
-485 LDAEMTLRE
+485 LDAEMALRQIG
-494 FALETERGAVQR
+494 LEAERSAIQG
-506 LLVDERIS
+506 LLVDERIT

-526 RAESELD
+526 RSESELD

-538 DRGKR
+538 DRAKR
-543 TWRQIRRFFTGF
+543 TWRQIRRFLLSF

-561 WLSDDSSDKLLSEYQ
+561 WLSDTSSDALLTEYE
-576 LARHEASKEA
+576 LARHEAAKEA

-598 AQSSHL
+598 AQDSHL

-617 AQIERERHG
+617 SRLERERHG
-626 QSSVKN
+626 GNGVQS
-632 AEALKME
+632 EEDLKLE
-639 LELIGLN
+639 LELVGLN
-646 AQREAVQHL
+646 AQRDAVQHL

-662 STTSL
+662 NTTSR
-667 NIRQYINFTEA
+667 NIRQNINFTEA
-678 GMLTNLEEYELR
+678 GKLTNLEE

>member
-19 VLGYFFKKIPVS
+19 VLGYFLKKVPVS
-31 LFQIA
+31 LIQIG
-36 LGLLVAIFLN
+36 LGLLVAIFLD
-46 VKIELDTEWFL
+46 VEIKLDTEWFL

-90 LVFITTIIGGFLIY
+90 LVFITTIVGGFLIY
-104 WMVPELPL
+104 WMVPQLPL

-126 PVAVSAIASQAKL
+126 PVAVSAIASEAKL

-169 TAGTFSLWEATG
+169 TAGTFSLWQATG

-186 SIMGTLVG
+186 SIMGALVG
-194 ALMGFILN
+194 ALMGFLIN
-202 AIGDWL
+202 GIGDWL
-208 SSHGNNDV
+208 SSHAINDV
-216 SLRVVLQLF
+216 SLRVVIQLF
-225 TPFLVYIL
+225 TPFLVYIT
-233 AEEIHASGVIAV
+233 AEEINASGVIAV

-268 VGINTWNVFGYLL
+268 IGINTWNVFAYLL

-296 THLSAAISLPMALFY
+296 THIGQVISLPMAILY
-311 SVVTWLIIFGI
+311 SVITWFIIFGI
-322 RVTWTYV
+322 RVIWTYV
-329 TQWVRLKNHKNETA
+329 TQWVRLKNHKHETA
-343 SWRVALTS
+343 SWRVAITS

-374 GAPFPQR
+374 GEPFPQR

-389 ITIILSLIMAIVLLP
+389 ITIILSLIAAIVLLP
-404 IVGGEKKTQ
+404 IVGGTKKTQ
-413 VPPGATKAK
+413 VPPGTKKAK

-452 SNQAVVYDIIRR
+452 SNQIVIYEIIRR
-464 YQSQIRQLQLQFMKA
+464 YQIEIRQLQLQFMKT
-479 DKMSPI
+479 DKLSPI
-485 LDAEMTLRE
+485 LDAEMALRQIG
-494 FALETERGAVQR
+494 LEAERSAIQG
-506 LLVDERIS
+506 LLVDERIT

-526 RAESELD
+526 RSESELD

-538 DRGKR
+538 DRAKR
-543 TWRQIRRFFTGF
+543 TWRQIRRFLLSF

-561 WLSDDSSDKLLSEYQ
+561 WLSDTSSDALLTEYE
-576 LARHEASKEA
+576 LARHEAAKEA

-598 AQSSHL
+598 AQDSHL

-617 AQIERERHG
+617 SRLERERHG
-626 QSSVKN
+626 GNGVQS
-632 AEALKME
+632 EEDLKLE
-639 LELIGLN
+639 LELVGLN
-646 AQREAVQHL
+646 AQRDAVQHL

-662 STTSL
+662 NTTSR
-667 NIRQYINFTEA
+667 NIRQNINFTEA
-678 GMLTNLEEYELR
+678 GKLTNLEE

>member
-19 VLGYFFKKIPVS
+19 VLGYFLKKVPVS
-31 LFQIA
+31 LIQIG
-36 LGLLVAIFLN
+36 LGLLVAIFLD
-46 VKIELDTEWFL
+46 VEIKLDTEWFL

-90 LVFITTIIGGFLIY
+90 LVFITTIVGGFLIY
-104 WMVPELPL
+104 WMVPQLPL

-126 PVAVSAIASQAKL
+126 PVAVSAIASEAKL

-169 TAGTFSLWEATG
+169 TAGTFSLWQATG

-186 SIMGTLVG
+186 SIMGALVG
-194 ALMGFILN
+194 ALMGFLIN
-202 AIGDWL
+202 GIGDWL
-208 SSHGNNDV
+208 SSHAINDV
-216 SLRVVLQLF
+216 SLRVVIQLF
-225 TPFLVYIL
+225 TPFLVYIT
-233 AEEIHASGVIAV
+233 AEEINASGVIAV

-268 VGINTWNVFGYLL
+268 IGINTWNVFGYLL

-296 THLSAAISLPMALFY
+296 THIGQVISLPMAILY
-311 SVVTWLIIFGI
+311 SVITWFIIFGI
-322 RVTWTYV
+322 RVIWTYV
-329 TQWVRLKNHKNETA
+329 TQWVCLKNHKHETA
-343 SWRVALTS
+343 SWRVAITS

-374 GAPFPQR
+374 GEPFPQR

-389 ITIILSLIMAIVLLP
+389 ITIILSLIAAIVLLP
-404 IVGGEKKTQ
+404 IVGGTKKTQ
-413 VPPGATKAK
+413 VPPGTKKAK

-452 SNQAVVYDIIRR
+452 SNQIVIYEIIRR
-464 YQSQIRQLQLQFMKA
+464 YQIEIRQLQLQFMKT
-479 DKMSPI
+479 DKLSPI
-485 LDAEMTLRE
+485 LDAEMALRQIG
-494 FALETERGAVQR
+494 LEAERSAIQG
-506 LLVDERIS
+506 LLVDERIT

-526 RAESELD
+526 RSESELD

-538 DRGKR
+538 DRAKR
-543 TWRQIRRFFTGF
+543 TWRQIRRFLLSF

-561 WLSDDSSDKLLSEYQ
+561 WLSDTSSDALLTEYE
-576 LARHEASKEA
+576 LARHEAAKEA

-598 AQSSHL
+598 AQDSHL

-617 AQIERERHG
+617 SRLERERHG
-626 QSSVKN
+626 GNGVQS
-632 AEALKME
+632 EEDLKLE
-639 LELIGLN
+639 LELVGLN
-646 AQREAVQHL
+646 AQRDAVQHL

-662 STTSL
+662 NTTSR
-667 NIRQYINFTEA
+667 NIRQNINFTEA
-678 GMLTNLEEYELR
+678 GKLTNLEE

>member
-1 MALLQTVVGLTFL
+1 M
-14 VVLGN
+14 
-19 VLGYFFKKIPVS
+19 
-31 LFQIA
+31 
-36 LGLLVAIFLN
+36 
-46 VKIELDTEWFL
+46 
-57 LLFIAPL
+57 FIAPL

-90 LVFITTIIGGFLIY
+90 LVFITTIVGGFLIY
-104 WMVPELPL
+104 WMVPQLPL

-126 PVAVSAIASQAKL
+126 PVAVSAIASEAKL

-169 TAGTFSLWEATG
+169 TAGTFSLWQATG

-186 SIMGTLVG
+186 SIMGALVG
-194 ALMGFILN
+194 ALMGFLIN
-202 AIGDWL
+202 GIGDWL
-208 SSHGNNDV
+208 SSHAINDV
-216 SLRVVLQLF
+216 SLRVVIQLF
-225 TPFLVYIL
+225 TPFLVYIT
-233 AEEIHASGVIAV
+233 AEEINASGVIAV

-268 VGINTWNVFGYLL
+268 IGINTWNVFGYLL

-296 THLSAAISLPMALFY
+296 THIGQVISLPMAILY
-311 SVVTWLIIFGI
+311 SVITWFIIFGI
-322 RVTWTYV
+322 RVIWTYV
-329 TQWVRLKNHKNETA
+329 TQWVRLKNHKHETA
-343 SWRVALTS
+343 SWRVAITS

-374 GAPFPQR
+374 GETFPQR

-389 ITIILSLIMAIVLLP
+389 ITIILSLVAAIVLLP
-404 IVGGEKKTQ
+404 IVGGTKKTQ
-413 VPPGATKAK
+413 VPPGTKKAK

-452 SNQAVVYDIIRR
+452 SNQIVIYEIIRR
-464 YQSQIRQLQLQFMKA
+464 YQIEIRQLQLQFMKT
-479 DKMSPI
+479 DKLSPI
-485 LDAEMTLRE
+485 LDAEMALRQIG
-494 FALETERGAVQR
+494 LEAERSAIQG
-506 LLVDERIS
+506 LLVDERIT

-526 RAESELD
+526 RSESELD

-538 DRGKR
+538 DRAKR
-543 TWRQIRRFFTGF
+543 TWRQIRRFLLSF

-561 WLSDDSSDKLLSEYQ
+561 WLSDTSSDALLTEYE
-576 LARHEASKEA
+576 LARHEAAKEA

-598 AQSSHL
+598 AQDSHL

-617 AQIERERHG
+617 SRLERERHG
-626 QSSVKN
+626 GNGVQS
-632 AEALKME
+632 EEDLKLE
-639 LELIGLN
+639 LELVGLN
-646 AQREAVQHL
+646 AQRDAVQHL

-662 STTSL
+662 NTTSR
-667 NIRQYINFTEA
+667 NIRQNINFTEA
-678 GMLTNLEEYELR
+678 GKLTNLEE

>member
-90 LVFITTIIGGFLIY
+90 LVFITTIVGGFLIY

-169 TAGTFSLWEATG
+169 TAGTFSLWQATG

-233 AEEIHASGVIAV
+233 AEEINASGVIAV

-322 RVTWTYV
+322 RVIWTYV

-343 SWRVALTS
+343 SWRVAITS

-555 GRMIRV
+555 GRMVRV

-662 STTSL
+662 GTTSL
-667 NIRQYINFTEA
+667 NIRQNINFTEA
-678 GMLTNLEEYELR
+678 GMLTNLEE

>member
-19 VLGYFFKKIPVS
+19 VLGYFLKKVPVS
-31 LFQIA
+31 LIQIG
-36 LGLLVAIFLN
+36 LGLLVAIFLD
-46 VKIELDTEWFL
+46 VEIKLDTEWFL

-90 LVFITTIIGGFLIY
+90 LVFITTIVGGFLIY
-104 WMVPELPL
+104 WMVPQLPL

-126 PVAVSAIASQAKL
+126 PVAVSAIASEAKL

-169 TAGTFSLWEATG
+169 TAGTFSLWQATG

-186 SIMGTLVG
+186 SIMGALVG
-194 ALMGFILN
+194 ALMGFLIN
-202 AIGDWL
+202 GIGDWL
-208 SSHGNNDV
+208 SSHAINDV
-216 SLRVVLQLF
+216 SLRVVIQLF
-225 TPFLVYIL
+225 TPFLVYIT
-233 AEEIHASGVIAV
+233 AEEINASGVIAV

-296 THLSAAISLPMALFY
+296 THIGKVIPLPMAILY
-311 SVVTWLIIFGI
+311 SVITWFIIFGI
-322 RVTWTYV
+322 RVIWTYV
-329 TQWVRLKNHKNETA
+329 TQWVRLKNHKHETA
-343 SWRVALTS
+343 SWRVAITS

-374 GAPFPQR
+374 GEPFPQR

-389 ITIILSLIMAIVLLP
+389 ITIILSLVAAIVLLP
-404 IVGGEKKTQ
+404 IVGGTKKTQ
-413 VPPGATKAK
+413 VPPGTKKAK

-452 SNQAVVYDIIRR
+452 SNQIVIYEIIRR
-464 YQSQIRQLQLQFMKA
+464 YQIEIRQLQLQFMKT
-479 DKMSPI
+479 DKLSPI
-485 LDAEMTLRE
+485 LDAEMALRQIG
-494 FALETERGAVQR
+494 LEAERSAIQG
-506 LLVDERIS
+506 LLADEQIT

-526 RAESELD
+526 RSESELD

-538 DRGKR
+538 DRAKR
-543 TWRQIRRFFTGF
+543 TWRQIRRFLLSF

-561 WLSDDSSDKLLSEYQ
+561 WLSDTSSDALLTEYE
-576 LARHEASKEA
+576 LARHEAAKEA

-598 AQSSHL
+598 AQDSHL

-617 AQIERERHG
+617 SRLERERHG
-626 QSSVKN
+626 GNGVQS
-632 AEALKME
+632 EEDLKLE
-639 LELIGLN
+639 LELVGLN
-646 AQREAVQHL
+646 AQRDAVQHL

-662 STTSL
+662 NTTSR
-667 NIRQYINFTEA
+667 NIRQNINFTEA
-678 GMLTNLEEYELR
+678 GKLTNLEE

>member
-19 VLGYFFKKIPVS
+19 VLGYFLKKVPVS
-31 LFQIA
+31 LIQIG
-36 LGLLVAIFLN
+36 LGLLVAIFLD
-46 VKIELDTEWFL
+46 VEIKLDTEWFL

-90 LVFITTIIGGFLIY
+90 LVFITTIVGGFLIY
-104 WMVPELPL
+104 WMVPQLPL

-126 PVAVSAIASQAKL
+126 PVAVSAIASEAKL

-169 TAGTFSLWEATG
+169 TAGTFSLWQATG

-186 SIMGTLVG
+186 SIMGALVG
-194 ALMGFILN
+194 ALMGFLIN
-202 AIGDWL
+202 GIGDWL
-208 SSHGNNDV
+208 SSHAINDV
-216 SLRVVLQLF
+216 SLRVVIQLF
-225 TPFLVYIL
+225 TPFLVYIT
-233 AEEIHASGVIAV
+233 AEEINTSGVIAV

-296 THLSAAISLPMALFY
+296 THIGKVIPLPMAILY
-311 SVVTWLIIFGI
+311 SVITWFIIFGI
-322 RVTWTYV
+322 RVIWTYV
-329 TQWVRLKNHKNETA
+329 TQWVRLKNHKHETA
-343 SWRVALTS
+343 SWRVAITS

-374 GAPFPQR
+374 GEPFPQR

-389 ITIILSLIMAIVLLP
+389 ITIILSLVAAIVLLP
-404 IVGGEKKTQ
+404 IVGGTKKTQ
-413 VPPGATKAK
+413 VPPGTKKAK

-452 SNQAVVYDIIRR
+452 SNQIVIYEIIRR
-464 YQSQIRQLQLQFMKA
+464 YQIEIRQLQLQFMKT
-479 DKMSPI
+479 DKLSPI
-485 LDAEMTLRE
+485 LDAEMALRQIG
-494 FALETERGAVQR
+494 LEAERSAIQG
-506 LLVDERIS
+506 LLVDERIT

-526 RAESELD
+526 RSESELD

-538 DRGKR
+538 DRAKR
-543 TWRQIRRFFTGF
+543 TWRQIRRFLLSF

-561 WLSDDSSDKLLSEYQ
+561 WLSDTSSDALLTEYE
-576 LARHEASKEA
+576 LARHEAAKEA

-598 AQSSHL
+598 AQDSHL

-617 AQIERERHG
+617 SRIERERHG
-626 QSSVKN
+626 GNGVQS
-632 AEALKME
+632 EEDLKLE
-639 LELIGLN
+639 LELVGLN
-646 AQREAVQHL
+646 AQRDAVQHL

-662 STTSL
+662 NTTSR
-667 NIRQYINFTEA
+667 NIRQNINFTEA
-678 GMLTNLEEYELR
+678 GKLTNLEE

>member
-19 VLGYFFKKIPVS
+19 VLGYFLKKVPVS
-31 LFQIA
+31 LIQIG
-36 LGLLVAIFLN
+36 LGLLVAIFLD
-46 VKIELDTEWFL
+46 VEIKLDTEWFL

-90 LVFITTIIGGFLIY
+90 LVFITTIVGGFLIY
-104 WMVPELPL
+104 WMVPQLPL

-126 PVAVSAIASQAKL
+126 PVAVSAIASEAKL

-169 TAGTFSLWEATG
+169 TAGTFSLWQATG

-186 SIMGTLVG
+186 SIMGALVG
-194 ALMGFILN
+194 ALMGFLIN
-202 AIGDWL
+202 GIGDWL
-208 SSHGNNDV
+208 SSHAINDV
-216 SLRVVLQLF
+216 SLRVVIQLF
-225 TPFLVYIL
+225 TPFLVYIT
-233 AEEIHASGVIAV
+233 AEEINASGVIAV

-268 VGINTWNVFGYLL
+268 IGINTWNVFGYLL

-296 THLSAAISLPMALFY
+296 THIGQVISLPMAILY
-311 SVVTWLIIFGI
+311 SVITWFIIFGI
-322 RVTWTYV
+322 RVIWTYV
-329 TQWVRLKNHKNETA
+329 TQWVRLKNHKHETA
-343 SWRVALTS
+343 SWRVAITS

-374 GAPFPQR
+374 GEPFPQR

-389 ITIILSLIMAIVLLP
+389 ITIILSLIAAIVLLP
-404 IVGGEKKTQ
+404 IVGGTKKTQ
-413 VPPGATKAK
+413 VPPGTKKAK

-452 SNQAVVYDIIRR
+452 SNQIVIYEIIRR
-464 YQSQIRQLQLQFMKA
+464 YQIEIRQLQLQFMKT
-479 DKMSPI
+479 DKLSPI
-485 LDAEMTLRE
+485 LDAEMALRQIG
-494 FALETERGAVQR
+494 LEAERSAIQG
-506 LLVDERIS
+506 LLVDERIT

-526 RAESELD
+526 RSESELD

-538 DRGKR
+538 DRAKR
-543 TWRQIRRFFTGF
+543 TWRQIRRFLLSF

-561 WLSDDSSDKLLSEYQ
+561 WLSDTSSDALLTEYE
-576 LARHEASKEA
+576 LARHEAAKEA

-598 AQSSHL
+598 AQDSHL

-617 AQIERERHG
+617 SRLERERHG
-626 QSSVKN
+626 GNGVQS
-632 AEALKME
+632 EEDLKLE
-639 LELIGLN
+639 LELVGLN
-646 AQREAVQHL
+646 AQRDAVQHL

-662 STTSL
+662 NTTSR
-667 NIRQYINFTEA
+667 NIRQNINFTEA
-678 GMLTNLEEYELR
+678 GKLTNLEE

>member
-19 VLGYFFKKIPVS
+19 VLGYFLKKVPVS
-31 LFQIA
+31 LIQIG
-36 LGLLVAIFLN
+36 LGLLVAIFLD
-46 VKIELDTEWFL
+46 VEIKLDTEWFL

-90 LVFITTIIGGFLIY
+90 LVFITTIVGGFLIY
-104 WMVPELPL
+104 WMVPQLPL

-126 PVAVSAIASQAKL
+126 PVAVSAIASEAKL

-169 TAGTFSLWEATG
+169 TAGTFSLWQATG

-186 SIMGTLVG
+186 SIMGALVG
-194 ALMGFILN
+194 ALMGFLIN
-202 AIGDWL
+202 GIGDWL
-208 SSHGNNDV
+208 SSHAINDV
-216 SLRVVLQLF
+216 SLRVVIQLF
-225 TPFLVYIL
+225 TPFLVYIT
-233 AEEIHASGVIAV
+233 AEEINASGVIAV

-268 VGINTWNVFGYLL
+268 IGINTWNVFGYLL

-296 THLSAAISLPMALFY
+296 THIGQVISLPMAILY
-311 SVVTWLIIFGI
+311 SVITWFIIFGI
-322 RVTWTYV
+322 RVIWTYV
-329 TQWVRLKNHKNETA
+329 TQWVRLKNHKHETA
-343 SWRVALTS
+343 SWRVAITS

-374 GAPFPQR
+374 GEPFPQR

-389 ITIILSLIMAIVLLP
+389 ITIILSLVAAIVLLP
-404 IVGGEKKTQ
+404 IVGGTKKTQ
-413 VPPGATKAK
+413 VPPGTKKAK

-452 SNQAVVYDIIRR
+452 SNQIVIYEIIRR
-464 YQSQIRQLQLQFMKA
+464 YQIKIRQLQLQFMKT
-479 DKMSPI
+479 DKLSPI
-485 LDAEMTLRE
+485 LDAEMALRQIG
-494 FALETERGAVQR
+494 LEAERSAIQG
-506 LLVDERIS
+506 LLVDERIT

-526 RAESELD
+526 RSESELD

-538 DRGKR
+538 DRAKR
-543 TWRQIRRFFTGF
+543 TWRQIRRFLLSF

-561 WLSDDSSDKLLSEYQ
+561 WLSDTSSDALLTEYE
-576 LARHEASKEA
+576 LARHEAAKEA

-598 AQSSHL
+598 AQDSHL

-617 AQIERERHG
+617 SRLERERHG
-626 QSSVKN
+626 GNGVQS
-632 AEALKME
+632 EEDLKLE
-639 LELIGLN
+639 LELVGLN
-646 AQREAVQHL
+646 AQRDAVQHL

-662 STTSL
+662 NTTSR
-667 NIRQYINFTEA
+667 NIRQNINFTEA
-678 GMLTNLEEYELR
+678 GKLTNLEE

>member
-1 MALLQTVVGLTFL
+1 MDLLQTVVGLTFL

-19 VLGYFFKKIPVS
+19 VLGYFLKKVPVS
-31 LFQIA
+31 LIQIG
-36 LGLLVAIFLN
+36 LGLLVAIFLD
-46 VKIELDTEWFL
+46 VEIKLDTEWFL

-90 LVFITTIIGGFLIY
+90 LVFITTIVGGFLIY
-104 WMVPELPL
+104 WMVPQLPL

-126 PVAVSAIASQAKL
+126 PVAVSAIASEAKL

-169 TAGTFSLWEATG
+169 TAGTFSLWQATG

-186 SIMGTLVG
+186 SIMGALVG
-194 ALMGFILN
+194 ALMGFLIN
-202 AIGDWL
+202 GIGDWL
-208 SSHGNNDV
+208 SSHAINDV
-216 SLRVVLQLF
+216 SLRVVIQLF
-225 TPFLVYIL
+225 TPFLVYIT
-233 AEEIHASGVIAV
+233 AEEINASGVIAV

-296 THLSAAISLPMALFY
+296 THIGQVISLPMAILY
-311 SVVTWLIIFGI
+311 SVITWFIIFGI
-322 RVTWTYV
+322 RVIWTYV
-329 TQWVRLKNHKNETA
+329 TQWVRLKNHKHETA
-343 SWRVALTS
+343 SWRVAITS

-374 GAPFPQR
+374 GEPFPQR

-389 ITIILSLIMAIVLLP
+389 ITIILSLVAAIVLLP
-404 IVGGEKKTQ
+404 IVGGTKKTQ
-413 VPPGATKAK
+413 VPPGTKKAK

-452 SNQAVVYDIIRR
+452 SNQIVIYEIIRR
-464 YQSQIRQLQLQFMKA
+464 YQIEIRQLQLQFMKT
-479 DKMSPI
+479 DKLSPI
-485 LDAEMTLRE
+485 LDAEMALRQIG
-494 FALETERGAVQR
+494 LEAERSAIQG
-506 LLVDERIS
+506 LLVDERIT

-526 RAESELD
+526 RSESELD

-538 DRGKR
+538 DRAKR
-543 TWRQIRRFFTGF
+543 TWRQIRRFLLSF

-561 WLSDDSSDKLLSEYQ
+561 WLSDTSSDALLTEYE
-576 LARHEASKEA
+576 LARHEAAKEA

-598 AQSSHL
+598 AQDSHL

-617 AQIERERHG
+617 SRLERERHG
-626 QSSVKN
+626 GNGVQS
-632 AEALKME
+632 EEDLKLE
-639 LELIGLN
+639 LELVGLN
-646 AQREAVQHL
+646 AQRDAVQHL

-662 STTSL
+662 NTTSR
-667 NIRQYINFTEA
+667 NIRQNINFTEA
-678 GMLTNLEEYELR
+678 GKLTNLEE

>member
-19 VLGYFFKKIPVS
+19 VLGYFLKKVPVS
-31 LFQIA
+31 LIQIG
-36 LGLLVAIFLN
+36 LGLLVAIFLD
-46 VKIELDTEWFL
+46 VEIKLDTEWFL

-90 LVFITTIIGGFLIY
+90 LVFITTIVGGFLIY
-104 WMVPELPL
+104 WMVPQLPL

-126 PVAVSAIASQAKL
+126 PVAVSAIASEAKL

-169 TAGTFSLWEATG
+169 TAGTFSLWQATG

-186 SIMGTLVG
+186 SIMGALVG
-194 ALMGFILN
+194 ALMGFLIN
-202 AIGDWL
+202 GIGDWL
-208 SSHGNNDV
+208 SSHAINDV
-216 SLRVVLQLF
+216 SLRVVIQLF
-225 TPFLVYIL
+225 TPFLVYIT
-233 AEEIHASGVIAV
+233 AEEINASGVIAV

-296 THLSAAISLPMALFY
+296 THIGKVIPLPMAILY
-311 SVVTWLIIFGI
+311 SVITWFIIFGI
-322 RVTWTYV
+322 RVIWTYV
-329 TQWVRLKNHKNETA
+329 TQWVRLKNHKHETA
-343 SWRVALTS
+343 SWRVAITS

-374 GAPFPQR
+374 GEPFPQR

-389 ITIILSLIMAIVLLP
+389 ITIILSLVAAIVLLP
-404 IVGGEKKTQ
+404 IVGGTKKTQ
-413 VPPGATKAK
+413 VPPGTKKAK

-452 SNQAVVYDIIRR
+452 SNQIVVYEIIRR
-464 YQSQIRQLQLQFMKA
+464 YQIEIRQLQLQFMKT
-479 DKMSPI
+479 DKLSPI
-485 LDAEMTLRE
+485 LDAEMALRQIG
-494 FALETERGAVQR
+494 LEAERSAIQG
-506 LLVDERIS
+506 LLVDERIT

-526 RAESELD
+526 RSESELD

-538 DRGKR
+538 DRAKR
-543 TWRQIRRFFTGF
+543 TWRQIRRFLLSF

-561 WLSDDSSDKLLSEYQ
+561 WLSDTSSDALLTEYE
-576 LARHEASKEA
+576 LARHEAAKEA

-598 AQSSHL
+598 AQDLHL

-617 AQIERERHG
+617 SRLERERHG
-626 QSSVKN
+626 GNGVQS
-632 AEALKME
+632 EEDLKLE
-639 LELIGLN
+639 LELVGLN
-646 AQREAVQHL
+646 AQRDAVQHL

-662 STTSL
+662 NTTSR
-667 NIRQYINFTEA
+667 NIRQNINFTEA
-678 GMLTNLEEYELR
+678 GKLTNLEE

>member
-19 VLGYFFKKIPVS
+19 VLGYFLKKVPVS
-31 LFQIA
+31 LIQIG
-36 LGLLVAIFLN
+36 LGLLVAIFLD
-46 VKIELDTEWFL
+46 VEIKLDTEWFL

-90 LVFITTIIGGFLIY
+90 LVFITTIVGGFLIY
-104 WMVPELPL
+104 WMVPQLPL

-126 PVAVSAIASQAKL
+126 PVAVSAIASEAKL

-169 TAGTFSLWEATG
+169 TAGTFSLWQATG

-186 SIMGTLVG
+186 SIMGALVG
-194 ALMGFILN
+194 ALMGFLIN
-202 AIGDWL
+202 GIGDWL
-208 SSHGNNDV
+208 SSHAINDV
-216 SLRVVLQLF
+216 SLRVVIQLF
-225 TPFLVYIL
+225 TPFLVYIT
-233 AEEIHASGVIAV
+233 AEEINASGVIAV

-268 VGINTWNVFGYLL
+268 IGINTWNVFGYLL

-296 THLSAAISLPMALFY
+296 THIGQVISLPMAILY
-311 SVVTWLIIFGI
+311 SVITWFIIFGI
-322 RVTWTYV
+322 RVIWTYV
-329 TQWVRLKNHKNETA
+329 TQWVRLKNHKHETA
-343 SWRVALTS
+343 SWRVAITS

-374 GAPFPQR
+374 GEPFPQR

-389 ITIILSLIMAIVLLP
+389 ITIILSLVAAIVLLP
-404 IVGGEKKTQ
+404 IVGGTKKTQ
-413 VPPGATKAK
+413 VPPGTKKAK

-452 SNQAVVYDIIRR
+452 SNQIVIYEIIGR
-464 YQSQIRQLQLQFMKA
+464 YQIEIRQLQLQFMKT
-479 DKMSPI
+479 DKLSPI
-485 LDAEMTLRE
+485 LDAEMALRQIG
-494 FALETERGAVQR
+494 LEAERSAIQG
-506 LLVDERIS
+506 LLVDERIT

-526 RAESELD
+526 RSESELD

-538 DRGKR
+538 DRAKR
-543 TWRQIRRFFTGF
+543 TWRQIRRFLLSF

-561 WLSDDSSDKLLSEYQ
+561 WLSDTSSDDLLTEYE
-576 LARHEASKEA
+576 LARHEAAKEA

-598 AQSSHL
+598 AQDSHL

-617 AQIERERHG
+617 SRLERERHG
-626 QSSVKN
+626 GNGVQS
-632 AEALKME
+632 EEDLKLE
-639 LELIGLN
+639 LELVGLN
-646 AQREAVQHL
+646 AQRDAVQHL

-662 STTSL
+662 NTTSR
-667 NIRQYINFTEA
+667 NIRQNINFTEA
-678 GMLTNLEEYELR
+678 GKLTNLEE

>member
-194 ALMGFILN
+194 GLMGFILN

-255 TKHDVDYTGELHV
+255 TKYDVDYTGELHV

-667 NIRQYINFTEA
+667 NIRQNINFTEA
-678 GMLTNLEEYELR
+678 GMLTNLEE

>member
-1 MALLQTVVGLTFL
+1 MDLLQTVVGLTFL

-19 VLGYFFKKIPVS
+19 VLGYFLKKVPVS
-31 LFQIA
+31 LIQIG
-36 LGLLVAIFLN
+36 LGLLVAIFLD
-46 VKIELDTEWFL
+46 VEIKLDTEWFL

-90 LVFITTIIGGFLIY
+90 LVFITTIVGGFLIY
-104 WMVPELPL
+104 WMVPQLPL

-126 PVAVSAIASQAKL
+126 PVAVSAIASEAKL

-169 TAGTFSLWEATG
+169 TAGTFSLWQATG

-186 SIMGTLVG
+186 SIMGALVG
-194 ALMGFILN
+194 ALMGFLIN
-202 AIGDWL
+202 GIGDWL
-208 SSHGNNDV
+208 SSHAINDV
-216 SLRVVLQLF
+216 SLRVVIQLF
-225 TPFLVYIL
+225 TPFLVYIT
-233 AEEIHASGVIAV
+233 AEEINASGVIAV

-268 VGINTWNVFGYLL
+268 IGINTWNVFAYLL

-296 THLSAAISLPMALFY
+296 THIGQVISLPMAILY
-311 SVVTWLIIFGI
+311 SVITWFIIFGI
-322 RVTWTYV
+322 RVIWTYV
-329 TQWVRLKNHKNETA
+329 TQWVRLKNHKHETA
-343 SWRVALTS
+343 SWRVAITS

-374 GAPFPQR
+374 GEPFPQR

-389 ITIILSLIMAIVLLP
+389 ITIILSLVVAIVLLP
-404 IVGGEKKTQ
+404 IVGGTKKTQ
-413 VPPGATKAK
+413 VPPGTKKAK

-452 SNQAVVYDIIRR
+452 SNQIVIYEIIRR
-464 YQSQIRQLQLQFMKA
+464 YQIEIRQLQLQFMKT
-479 DKMSPI
+479 DKLSPI
-485 LDAEMTLRE
+485 LDAEMALRQIG
-494 FALETERGAVQR
+494 LEAERSAIQG
-506 LLVDERIS
+506 LLVNERIT

-526 RAESELD
+526 RSESELD

-538 DRGKR
+538 DRAKR
-543 TWRQIRRFFTGF
+543 TWRQIRRFLLSF

-561 WLSDDSSDKLLSEYQ
+561 WLSDTSSDALLTEYE
-576 LARHEASKEA
+576 LARHEAAKEA

-598 AQSSHL
+598 AQDSHL

-617 AQIERERHG
+617 SRLERERHG
-626 QSSVKN
+626 GNGVQS
-632 AEALKME
+632 EEDLKLE
-639 LELIGLN
+639 LELVGLN
-646 AQREAVQHL
+646 AQRDAVQHL

-662 STTSL
+662 NTTSR
-667 NIRQYINFTEA
+667 NIRQNINFTEA
-678 GMLTNLEEYELR
+678 GKLTNLEE